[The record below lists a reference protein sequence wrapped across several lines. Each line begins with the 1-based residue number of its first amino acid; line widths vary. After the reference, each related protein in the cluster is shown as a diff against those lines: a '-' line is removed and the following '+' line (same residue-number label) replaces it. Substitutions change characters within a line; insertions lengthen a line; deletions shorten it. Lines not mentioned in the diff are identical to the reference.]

1 MVLEHDIPAGG
12 RLYIGTQAK
21 LKRQLEGD
29 AAEFF
34 EERGYREIVTPYFSY
49 HQQGFIPLSK
59 LIRVADR
66 ENRVVTLRGDTSFD
80 LIRLVL
86 KRLKSGHQKWF
97 YIQPVF
103 RYPSREIYQIGAEWL
118 EGNLEELLTLNL
130 ELFARWK
137 VEGRLILS
145 NQQITQ
151 WLIGEGVLGEG
162 ELKRL
167 ELYKF
172 PKWVRK
178 LAKISEISQLE
189 KLEQFPAPLRA
200 PLEEL
205 REIGEQVARW
215 GVEPLLALVEL
226 PPFPYYRGIF
236 FKFIANQ
243 FLIARGG
250 RYQVKEVESVGFSI
264 YTDQLLEWIGEK
276 GINSRKKVE

>member
-1 MVLEHDIPAGG
+1 LEHDIPAGG

-21 LKRQLEGD
+21 LKRQLEGE

-59 LIRVADR
+59 LIRVPDR
-66 ENRVVTLRGDTSFD
+66 ENRVVALRGDTSFD

-86 KRLKSGHQKWF
+86 KRLKSGHRKWF

-118 EGNLEELLTLNL
+118 EGELEELLNLNL
-130 ELFARWK
+130 ELFSRWG

-151 WLIGEGVLGEG
+151 WLIGEGILGEG
-162 ELKRL
+162 ELRRL

-172 PKWVRK
+172 PKWVQK
-178 LAKISEISQLE
+178 LAQISEISQLE
-189 KLEQFPAPLRA
+189 RVEQFPAQLRL
-200 PLEEL
+200 PLEEV
-205 REIGEQVARW
+205 REIGEQVAQR

-226 PPFPYYRGIF
+226 PSFPYYRGLF
-236 FKFIANQ
+236 FKIVANQ
-243 FLIARGG
+243 LLLARGG
-250 RYQVKEVESVGFSI
+250 RYQVGEVESVGFSI
-264 YTDQLLEWIGEK
+264 YTDQLLEWIGER
-276 GINSRKKVE
+276 GINFQKKVE